1 MAFGALKNL
10 FKEDV
15 EDEEELYEPED
26 YDDVEEEPKASKR
39 KRGGLFSKKDDLEDL
54 YKEDVYESKNDNVVP
69 IRTTRT
75 KQMEV
80 VVIKP
85 NSINDGE
92 EITKTL
98 LSGRAVIL
106 NLEGI
111 DYNLSQRIIDYSAG
125 TCCAIDGKFH
135 SITNFI
141 YIVTPKDVQLSG
153 DFEKAMG
160 MFGETAI
167 DSNPV
172 SSMAAGSKYEYKF

>member
-15 EDEEELYEPED
+15 EDEEELYEPEK
-26 YDDVEEEPKASKR
+26 YDVDEETKATKR
-39 KRGGLFSKKDDLEDL
+39 KRGFFSKKDDSEDL
-54 YKEDVYESKNDNVVP
+54 YKEDEYESRNDNVVP

-160 MFGETAI
+160 MFGETSV

-172 SSMAAGSKYEYKF
+172 SSMASGSKYEYKF

>member
-39 KRGGLFSKKDDLEDL
+39 KRGGLFSKKDDSEDL

-106 NLEGI
+106 NLEG
-111 DYNLSQRIIDYSAG
+111 
-125 TCCAIDGKFH
+125 CAIDGKFH